1 MNLWHTTV
9 QVRTCNIQPPT
20 TYAAKVARECSHWL
34 SCYRSSIHALLLNTK
49 ITAHWGQYPASKRDL
64 SWRHE
69 LLQLP
74 WWVRKHSFQSTL
86 LLCATPNDLPTA
98 SNAWSASP
106 CTNPFPTQQADNLQ
120 TSESLKKKS
129 CGASI
134 VAYWLSIPRCCW
146 CHSSRNAL
154 LNFNYLAWSSRSS
167 RVSLLLFLAL
177 RKNSSQRMKATDSV
191 EANQMTYSSAQFSI
205 TKEVPCV
212 SFPSLSLLTI
222 GA

>member
-1 MNLWHTTV
+1 MN
-9 QVRTCNIQPPT
+9 C
-20 TYAAKVARECSHWL
+20 CSFL
-34 SCYRSSIHALLLNTK
+34 DGSESIAFNPHCCCA
-49 ITAHWGQYPASKRDL
+49 P
-64 SWRHE
+64 
-69 LLQLP
+69 LQMTFL
-74 WWVRKHSFQSTL
+74 RR
-86 LLCATPNDLPTA
+86 ATPEVPVHVLILFQH
-98 SNAWSASP
+98 SRL
-106 CTNPFPTQQADNLQ
+106 QADNLQ